1 MQVAGVAPEIT
12 EGEKMLF
19 SKMFIPTVKED
30 PKEAEVISHRLM
42 LRAGFI
48 RKLSSGIYTWLPLGL
63 RSLRK
68 VEQIIREEMNKK
80 GAQEILMPLV
90 QPKELW
96 VESARWEKYGKELLR
111 FVDRNDRELCLAP
124 THEEVVTDL
133 VRREVKSYKEL
144 PLILYQ
150 IQTKFRDEIRPRFGV
165 MRSREFSM
173 KDAYSF
179 DVEEAGAEKTYGA
192 MYDAYVNIFRRCGF
206 RFGVVEADSGQ
217 IGGNFSHEFMVL
229 ADTGED
235 TIISCGACNYAA
247 NLERAEVGIVDKG
260 AGKGKGRF
268 KRVATPGA
276 KKIEEVAAFL
286 GITADRLL
294 KTMIYNSDKGIIG
307 VLIRGDREINETK
320 LRNLLNLDFVE
331 LAGESVIEE
340 TTGGPLGFSG
350 PIGLKVPLYA
360 DRDVM
365 FMEDFVIGGNER
377 DVHIID
383 VNIDDFAVKAFHDI
397 KVAVP
402 GDKCPRCAD
411 NLTSTRGIEVGHIF
425 KLGLKYSK
433 AMNATYLDKEGKEQ
447 FMVMGCYGIGVGRT
461 VAAAIEQGNDEN
473 GMILPAAIAPFE
485 VNVLPVN
492 TSHAETMELARA
504 VYRELLDRGID
515 VLLDDRD
522 ERPGVKFKD
531 CDLIG
536 IPLRVT
542 IGERNLK
549 EGLVEIKLRS
559 EKESQKI
566 PKENIIE
573 KVVEH
578 VQKLKHL

>member
-1 MQVAGVAPEIT
+1 
-12 EGEKMLF
+12 
-19 SKMFIPTVKED
+19 MFVPTVKED
-30 PKEAEVISHRLM
+30 PKDAEVVSHRLM

-48 RKLSSGIYTWLPLGL
+48 RKLSPGIYTWLPLGL

-96 VESARWEKYGKELLR
+96 VESTRWEKYGKELLR
-111 FVDRNDRELCLAP
+111 FGDRNNRELCLAP

-165 MRSREFSM
+165 MRGREFSM

-179 DVEEAGAEKTYGA
+179 DAEEAGAEKSYKD
-192 MYDAYVNIFRRCGF
+192 MYEAYVNIFRRCGF

-217 IGGNFSHEFMVL
+217 IGGSFSHEFMVL

-235 TIISCGACNYAA
+235 TIVSCDTCNYAA
-247 NLERAEVGIVDKG
+247 NLEKAEVGSTVKNTG
-260 AGKGKGRF
+260 TEKGRY
-268 KRVATPGA
+268 KRVSTPA
-276 KKIEEVAAFL
+276 VRKVDEVTAFL
-286 GITADRLL
+286 GITPDNLV
-294 KTMIYNSDKGIIG
+294 KTIIYTSDKGVIG
-307 VLIRGDREINETK
+307 VLVRGDREINETK
-320 LRNLLNLDFVE
+320 LKNLLNLDYLE
-331 LAGESVIEE
+331 LAGESIIEE

-350 PIGLKVPLYA
+350 PIGLDIPLYA
-360 DRDVM
+360 DNDLM
-365 FMEDFVIGGNER
+365 LMENFVVGGNER
-377 DVHIID
+377 DVHI
-383 VNIDDFAVKAFHDI
+383 VNANMGDFTVKGFYDI
-397 KVAVP
+397 KIAVA
-402 GDKCPRCAD
+402 GDKCPRCSGK
-411 NLTSTRGIEVGHIF
+411 LTLTRGIEVGHIF

-433 AMNATYLDKEGKEQ
+433 AMNATYLDREGKEQ
-447 FMVMGCYGIGVGRT
+447 FLVMGCYGIGVGRT

-492 TSHAETMELARA
+492 TGHAESMELARR
-504 VYRELLDRGID
+504 VYGELIEKGID
-515 VLLDDRD
+515 TVLDDRD

-559 EKESQKI
+559 EKTSEKV
-566 PKENIIE
+566 PKENIVE
-573 KVVEH
+573 KVVEYVH
-578 VQKLKHL
+578 KLKQL

>member
-1 MQVAGVAPEIT
+1 MVK
-12 EGEKMLF
+12 GETMLF

-30 PKEAEVISHRLM
+30 PKEAEVVSHKLM

-63 RSLRK
+63 KSLRK

-80 GAQEILMPLV
+80 GAQEILMPFV

-111 FVDRNDRELCLAP
+111 FIDRNSRELCLAP

-144 PLILYQ
+144 PLTLYQ

-179 DVEEAGAEKTYGA
+179 DVEESGAEKTYKD

-217 IGGNFSHEFMVL
+217 IGGSFSHEFMVL

-235 TIISCGACNYAA
+235 TIISCDTCDYAA
-247 NLERAEVGIVDKG
+247 NLERAEVGIVEKST
-260 AGKGKGRF
+260 GKGKSRF
-268 KRVATPGA
+268 KRIPTPGA
-276 KKIEEVAAFL
+276 KKIEEVASFL
-286 GITADRLL
+286 GITPDRLL
-294 KTMIYNSDKGIIG
+294 KTMIYSSDKGIIG
-307 VLIRGDREINETK
+307 VLVRGDREINETK
-320 LRNLLNLDFVE
+320 LKNLLNLDYVE

-350 PIGLKVPLYA
+350 PIGLKVPLFA

-365 FMEDFVIGGNER
+365 FMEDFVVGGNER
-377 DVHIID
+377 DVHIVD
-383 VNIDDFAVKAFHDI
+383 VNTDDFVVKGFHDI

-402 GDKCPRCAD
+402 GDRCPRCAGS
-411 NLTSTRGIEVGHIF
+411 LTSTRGIEVGHIF

-433 AMNATYLDKEGKEQ
+433 SMNATYLDKEGKEQ

-504 VYRELLDRGID
+504 VYTELLDKGID

-559 EKESQKI
+559 EKESQKV
-566 PKENIIE
+566 PKEN
-573 KVVEH
+573 VVEEVIKH

>member
-1 MQVAGVAPEIT
+1 
-12 EGEKMLF
+12 MLF

-30 PKEAEVISHRLM
+30 PKEAEVVSHKLM

-63 RSLRK
+63 KSLRK

-80 GAQEILMPLV
+80 CAQEILMPLV

-96 VESARWEKYGKELLR
+96 VESTRWEKYGKELLR
-111 FVDRNDRELCLAP
+111 FVDRNSRELCLAP

-144 PLILYQ
+144 PLTLYQ

-179 DVEEAGAEKTYGA
+179 DVEESGAEKTYKD
-192 MYDAYVNIFRRCGF
+192 MYDAYVNIFKRCGF

-217 IGGNFSHEFMVL
+217 IGGSFSHEFMVL

-235 TIISCGACNYAA
+235 TIISCDTCDYAA
-247 NLERAEVGIVDKG
+247 NMERAEVGIAEKSAEKG
-260 AGKGKGRF
+260 RGRF
-268 KRVATPGA
+268 KRVPTPGV
-276 KKIEEVAAFL
+276 KKVEEVAAFL
-286 GITADRLL
+286 NITADRLL
-294 KTMIYNSDKGIIG
+294 KTMIYNSDKGIMGIL
-307 VLIRGDREINETK
+307 VRGDREINETK
-320 LRNLLNLDFVE
+320 LKNLLNLDYVE

-350 PIGLKVPLYA
+350 PIGLKIPLYA
-360 DRDVM
+360 DHDVM
-365 FMEDFVIGGNER
+365 FIEDFVVGGNER
-377 DVHIID
+377 DVHIVD
-383 VNIDDFAVKAFHDI
+383 VNTDDFTVKGFYDI
-397 KVAVP
+397 KVAIP
-402 GDKCPRCAD
+402 GDKCPRCLGS
-411 NLTSTRGIEVGHIF
+411 LTSTRGIEVGHIF

-492 TSHAETMELARA
+492 TSHAESMELARA
-504 VYRELLDRGID
+504 VYQELLDRGID

-549 EGLVEIKLRS
+549 EGLVEIKLRT

-573 KVVEH
+573 EVIKH